1 VRFGLRAGLLQPGQR
16 AHRECIQLT
25 EMYSLERKVVIVTGA
40 SEGIGA
46 ELANLLRAREC
57 QLVLAARDEAKLRTA
72 GGEDACIVAGDL
84 TREDARARVIEA
96 ALERFGRIDV
106 LINNAGR
113 GLYGAVSKAP
123 VEEARAL
130 FELNFFAPLHLA
142 QLAGPA
148 LRASRGVIVN
158 VSSIAGQIS
167 LPWMPIYSA
176 TKFALASL
184 SSSQRAEMRRDGVR
198 VVSVFP
204 GYVDTAFQAHAA
216 GTPSPP
222 HIVKG
227 RRFAVSAKKCA
238 EAIVAGIEREK
249 RNVVTP
255 RVGWLLIW
263 TNRLFPGLVESKME
277 TG

>member
-1 VRFGLRAGLLQPGQR
+1 
-16 AHRECIQLT
+16 
-25 EMYSLERKVVIVTGA
+25 MYSLDHKVVIITGA

-46 ELANLLRAREC
+46 ELANLLRARGC
-57 QLVLAARDEAKLRTA
+57 QLVLAARNEAKLKA
-72 GGEDACIVAGDL
+72 VGGEGACIVAGDL

-113 GLYGAVSKAP
+113 GLYNAVSRTRL
-123 VEEARAL
+123 EEARAL
-130 FELNFFAPLHLA
+130 FELNFFAPLHLG
-142 QLAGPA
+142 QLAAPA

-184 SSSQRAEMRRDGVR
+184 SSSQRTEMRRDGVR
-198 VVSVFP
+198 VLSVFP
-204 GYVDTAFQAHAA
+204 GYVDTAFQEHAA
-216 GTPSPP
+216 GIAPPP

-227 RRFAVSAKKCA
+227 RRFAVSARKCA
-238 EAIVAGIEREK
+238 EAIVAGIEGGK

-255 RVGWLLIW
+255 RAGWLLIW
-263 TNRLFPGLVESKME
+263 ANRLLPGVVESRME
-277 TG
+277 TA